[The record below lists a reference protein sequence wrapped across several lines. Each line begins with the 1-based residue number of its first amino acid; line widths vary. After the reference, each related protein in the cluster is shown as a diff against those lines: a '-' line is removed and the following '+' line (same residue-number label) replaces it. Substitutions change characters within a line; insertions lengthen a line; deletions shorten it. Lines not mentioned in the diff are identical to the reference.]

1 MSDVGCGMW
10 DVGFRMSDVLSQDI
24 LSETLDHSDET
35 GNQKPE
41 TRNFILFT
49 LTDLELQ
56 KPETRNQ
63 KL

>member
-1 MSDVGCGMW
+1 
-10 DVGFRMSDVLSQDI
+10 MSDVLSQDI